1 MYVRD
6 QHGRSSK
13 RVAQIKE
20 ICKERDITTLVHFT
34 RVDNLSSILRDG
46 LLSRETLEERRQTFD
61 FNDSERFDRQ
71 KDAICL
77 SISFPNSEM
86 FYVTRENKQQA
97 EDVSHSKW
105 VVLLLDVKVLWE
117 LDCGFCQ
124 ENAAAKCMHE
134 TPWKEKTKP
143 ESLQNMFVEVV
154 TDTKEKDYR
163 REDLQIP
170 DNYPTHPQ
178 AEVLAKGHIPANY
191 IKEICF
197 QDSRAMERWKSSITE
212 SVSPKLIADK
222 KYFIPRSNNTCP
234 QNYQYN
240 GGYEEAETVDKS
252 KAEEEVVETRIGDD
266 SFDHEPDYTMT
277 EKEGGRSQHGRC
289 SKRVAEIKR
298 ICEEHDI
305 GTLLHF
311 TRVDNLSSILQDGL
325 LSRGTLEERG
335 QTFYFNDPERH
346 DGHKDAICLSISFPN
361 SEMFRS
367 KREFKSKAEGVS
379 HSKWVVLLL
388 EVRVLWEFDS
398 GFCQVNAA
406 ADRMQKISWKRK
418 SEPEKLHRMFK
429 EVVEDATKSYDRCQL
444 QLPRDYPTHP
454 QAEVLVKGQIP
465 AKYIKEICFHD
476 QKALDQ
482 WKTGNT
488 EYCPSILSAG
498 SQYFVP
504 RSDYTILNQVKS
516 AKEDVDE
523 NSIDNDTCDHE
534 PDYVKKDIPFLSLPT
549 DGSTDDDLYG
559 NTDKDDHNEDE
570 IISSIRKPPD
580 VTDSTRD
587 EAFSYLQ
594 EIARTPLL
602 KPKEEVDL
610 FRRFED
616 GKAGVAEL
624 LDQLPESI
632 LAEVRPKAIKRRG
645 ARQQSETELWW
656 SPMNLGSV
664 LDQVRNIIEATRV
677 TGVQETQSAEAYL
690 EERERLATLW
700 GKLQTAAQKI
710 HDAKLK
716 IVEANLLLV
725 ASIAKQHNFNRS
737 SLSFLDLMQEG
748 SIGLMKAVEKFDLK
762 RGYRFSTY
770 ATWWVMQAIKRALDQ
785 QSQTIRIPCYVGE
798 TRRSIK
804 QAQSTLAK
812 DLEREPDIREVAK
825 IVDMPE
831 SRVIEILQSTKGTIS
846 LDSPL
851 SEASPDATVSDLLAD
866 DSQITP
872 EDELLCVS
880 EKESLE
886 RVLNTLAPR
895 ETLVIKLRYGLTDG
909 TEYTLAEIGRQLGIS
924 RERVRQIEDEALR
937 KLRHHTR
944 VQYLQELL

>member
-1 MYVRD
+1 MNGLD
-6 QHGRSSK
+6 QHGRCSR
-13 RVAQIKE
+13 RVAQIQR
-20 ICKERDITTLVHFT
+20 ICKERGITTLVHFT
-34 RVDNLSSILRDG
+34 RVENLNSILQDG
-46 LLSRETLEERRQTFD
+46 LLSRETLEERGQSSN
-61 FNDSERFDRQ
+61 FNDPERFDRQ

-124 ENAAAKCMHE
+124 ENAAAKCMRE
-134 TPWKEKTKP
+134 TPWVEKTKP

-154 TDTKEKDYR
+154 TDTKKKDYQ

-178 AEVLAKGHIPANY
+178 AEVL
-191 IKEICF
+191 
-197 QDSRAMERWKSSITE
+197 
-212 SVSPKLIADK
+212 
-222 KYFIPRSNNTCP
+222 
-234 QNYQYN
+234 
-240 GGYEEAETVDKS
+240 
-252 KAEEEVVETRIGDD
+252 
-266 SFDHEPDYTMT
+266 
-277 EKEGGRSQHGRC
+277 
-289 SKRVAEIKR
+289 
-298 ICEEHDI
+298 
-305 GTLLHF
+305 
-311 TRVDNLSSILQDGL
+311 
-325 LSRGTLEERG
+325 
-335 QTFYFNDPERH
+335 
-346 DGHKDAICLSISFPN
+346 
-361 SEMFRS
+361 
-367 KREFKSKAEGVS
+367 
-379 HSKWVVLLL
+379 
-388 EVRVLWEFDS
+388 
-398 GFCQVNAA
+398 
-406 ADRMQKISWKRK
+406 
-418 SEPEKLHRMFK
+418 
-429 EVVEDATKSYDRCQL
+429 
-444 QLPRDYPTHP
+444 
-454 QAEVLVKGQIP
+454 VKGQIP
-465 AKYIKEICFHD
+465 AEYIKEIWFHD
-476 QKALDQ
+476 SRAMEH
-482 WKTGNT
+482 WKSSNTKSCPPKLTAGN
-488 EYCPSILSAG
+488 
-498 SQYFVP
+498 QYFIH
-504 RSDYTILNQVKS
+504 RSDCTSQQSVNS
-516 AKEDVDE
+516 DEDVKRNVHYQETEAVNETGTD
-523 NSIDNDTCDHE
+523 DDRG
-534 PDYVKKDIPFLSLPT
+534 KKDIPFLSLPT
-549 DGSTDDDLYG
+549 DGSTDDIYG
-559 NTDKDDHNEDE
+559 NNDKDDHNEDE
-570 IISSIRKPPD
+570 LISSFRTSPD

-602 KPKEEVDL
+602 KPKEETEL
-610 FRRFED
+610 FKKFA
-616 GKAGVAEL
+616 AGNAEVAEL
-624 LDQLPESI
+624 LFQLPESV
-632 LAEVRPKAIKRRG
+632 LAKVRPKLSKRRG
-645 ARQQSETELWW
+645 ARQQSENESWW
-656 SPMNLGSV
+656 SLMDLPRI
-664 LDQVRNIIEATRV
+664 LDEVCRIVEVSRCLNARGTSTAGTHAKEHEHLEA
-677 TGVQETQSAEAYL
+677 
-690 EERERLATLW
+690 LW
-700 GKLQTAAQKI
+700 GKLQSAAQKVY
-710 HDAKLK
+710 DAELK

-725 ASIAKQHNFNRS
+725 ASIAKQHNFNKS

-804 QAQSTLAK
+804 QAQSNLARN
-812 DLEREPDIREVAK
+812 LEREPDIREIAK

-866 DSQITP
+866 DSQVTP
-872 EDELLCVS
+872 EEELLCVS

-944 VQYLQELL
+944 LQYLQELL